1 MNQQQRARKEVRDQV
16 WAKVN
21 GGFATRTLTLYGRKF
36 WISVESEEKVT
47 MKQPK
52 RREINRIVKL
62 VKRQQAKMLKII
74 TQIQGGRKWYFD
86 Q

>member
-16 WAKVN
+16 WVKVDN
-21 GGFATRTLTLYGRKF
+21 GVATRTLTLYGRKF
-36 WISVESEEKVT
+36 GISVESKEKVT

-62 VKRQQAKMLKII
+62 VKRQEIKMRKIL
-74 TQIQGGRKWYFD
+74 TEIQGGKK
-86 Q
+86 

>member
-16 WAKVN
+16 WVKVDN
-21 GGFATRTLTLYGRKF
+21 GVATRTLTLYGRKF
-36 WISVESEEKVT
+36 GISVESEEKVT

-62 VKRQQAKMLKII
+62 VKRQEIKMRKILAYRSGI
-74 TQIQGGRKWYFD
+74 II
-86 Q
+86 